1 MKLQID
7 TTAKTIKVEGT
18 VNLLELV
25 ETLERLL
32 PNGVWKTFSLE
43 SGSIIIWNNPPI
55 TIYPTWPYYPWWW
68 SQPSTI
74 MCGTGYGNANAIST
88 PPGAEY
94 TLTNDCGELKTYT
107 LAQGT
112 YNIEI

>member
-1 MKLQID
+1 MKLQLD
-7 TTAKTIKVEGT
+7 TTAKTVKVEGV
-18 VNLLELV
+18 VNLWELM

-43 SGSIIIWNNPPI
+43 SGSTIIWNNPPFP
-55 TIYPTWPYYPWWW
+55 IYPTWPYYPWWW

-74 MCGTGYGNANAIST
+74 MFGVGNSITT
-88 PPGAEY
+88 PPGTDY

-107 LAQGT
+107 LVQGT
-112 YNIEI
+112 YNVEI

>member
-7 TTAKTIKVEGT
+7 TIAKTIKVEGT

-32 PNGVWKTFSLE
+32 PAGVWKTFSLE
-43 SGSIIIWNNPPI
+43 TNVTIIWNAPQVIQPV
-55 TIYPTWPYYPWWW
+55 IYPVWPYYPWWH
-68 SQPSTI
+68 QPSIIYGGIT
-74 MCGTGYGNANAIST
+74 CGDGITT
-88 PPGAEY
+88 PPGTEY

-107 LAQGT
+107 LAKGT